1 MGCGMEMG
9 RTPRPRSPRR
19 GLVLSNYQ
27 NKSRSST
34 CQRGTPKPALKAPPR
49 GVLNAPAA
57 GFDETEALFEKN
69 LPVVIQRQ
77 HMVRTVQI
85 NQMLKLRPQGLINP
99 FPVRGRHP

>member
-9 RTPRPRSPRR
+9 KTPRPGSPRT

-49 GVLNAPAA
+49 EVLNAPAA
-57 GFDETEALFEKN
+57 GFDETEALFEKD

-77 HMVRTVQI
+77 HMVRSIQI
-85 NQMLKLRPQGLINP
+85 NQMIELRSHSMVDP
-99 FPVRGRHP
+99 FPVGGR